1 MFDTFNSELMK
12 IIDKHIPLKQLSR
25 KDIKHRSK
33 PWIPHGIRCSLKIK
47 NNLYKKYIKSRSVYY
62 HQKFKVYRNK
72 LNRLIKISKT
82 DYYNKYFTSNKTN
95 LRNIWRGIR
104 QIINLKPMGGGGFPS
119 KILEGEAAVTDSKSI
134 ASAFNNCFGNIGN
147 DLAAT
152 IPSVNISPM
161 DFMPQ
166 KLSHSLFLYP
176 ITSQEIVDEINN
188 LNSTKATGPFRLPI
202 DILKLMKDII
212 SEPLEI
218 LFNSSLSNGI
228 VPDSFK
234 IAKIIPI
241 HKKGSIMSL
250 NNYRPISLLSVF
262 IKLLEKLMFK
272 RISNF
277 INKHNI
283 LHSKQFGF
291 RSKHSTLH
299 AILSITDRI
308 QRAVEDGYYSCG
320 IFLDLSKA
328 FDTVN
333 HNISFYRNWNIM
345 E

>member
-1 MFDTFNSELMK
+1 M
-12 IIDKHIPLKQLSR
+12 
-25 KDIKHRSK
+25 
-33 PWIPHGIRCSLKIK
+33 
-47 NNLYKKYIKSRSVYY
+47 YKKYIKSRSVYY

-134 ASAFNNCFGNIGN
+134 ASAFNNFFANIGN
-147 DLAAT
+147 YLAAT

-176 ITSQEIVDEINN
+176 ITSQIVDEINN
-188 LNSTKATGPFRLPI
+188 LNSTKATGPFSVPI

-234 IAKIIPI
+234 IARIIPI
-241 HKKGSIMSL
+241 HKKGSTMSL
-250 NNYRPISLLSVF
+250 NNYRPISLLSV
-262 IKLLEKLMFK
+262 LLNYLK
-272 RISNF
+272 S
-277 INKHNI
+277 
-283 LHSKQFGF
+283 
-291 RSKHSTLH
+291 
-299 AILSITDRI
+299 
-308 QRAVEDGYYSCG
+308 
-320 IFLDLSKA
+320 
-328 FDTVN
+328 
-333 HNISFYRNWNIM
+333 
-345 E
+345 